1 MDIGAADAHIYQRT
15 TAPAGDRTL
24 PPSPRPL
31 PDLPESGPL
40 MPEPTIPENT
50 ENDRNRRGPDRRG
63 DDRRRPERRAPR
75 PLWQRPWAYALYG
88 VLGAFLVVVV
98 VRSFEDDEEPQVTGP
113 VRTVTAGAAVD
124 TTATPAASAPPRE
137 ALGTGEYER
146 LLAQGE
152 AAAGQRVITQLYC
165 EPVNSISMKVDIPVS
180 ESVATLADAN
190 GRVPGADCK
199 WGADTDA
206 PDLLLLVP
214 ANLAPAFAAAPEV
227 QQSFVR
233 RRSVR
238 AELEWIGRS
247 DALALRNVGVL
258 RGLR

>member
-1 MDIGAADAHIYQRT
+1 MPD
-15 TAPAGDRTL
+15 
-24 PPSPRPL
+24 PSSE
-31 PDLPESGPL
+31 ESSSQ
-40 MPEPTIPENT
+40 
-50 ENDRNRRGPDRRG
+50 DSRNRRGPDRRG
-63 DDRRRPERRAPR
+63 DDRRRPERRAPPPIWR
-75 PLWQRPWAYALYG
+75 RPWAFAVYG
-88 VLGAFLVVVV
+88 VLGAFAIVVLS
-98 VRSFEDDEEPQVTGP
+98 RLLEEDDPTITGEVT
-113 VRTVTAGAAVD
+113 TAAVAPAVD
-124 TTATPAASAPPRE
+124 TTSLPAANAPARE
-137 ALGTGEYER
+137 AMGVGEYER
-146 LLAQGE
+146 LVAQGE

-258 RGLR
+258 RGLK